1 MCGTMIE
8 KISAGLVAALCV
20 VFMLRLLV
28 GARRRAAFDAKAR
41 LAWLRLKHGWL
52 QLYRWRSSRKTAE
65 RLAEEAIRRARDD
78 GQWEGNVYKPKSF
91 KRPPRDKMH

>member
-1 MCGTMIE
+1 MCRTMIE
-8 KISAGLVAALCV
+8 KVSAGLVAALCV

-28 GARRRAAFDAKAR
+28 GAQRRAALDAQAR
-41 LAWLRLKHGWL
+41 LAWLRLKHGAL
-52 QLYRWRSSRKTAE
+52 QLYRWRSTRKSAE